1 MSWCTIESD
10 PGVMTELMAKLGV
23 KGVQAEELWDLSPEG
38 MMQIAPVHGLIFLFK
53 WVEGSSR
60 KAPEIVVPDLFFAQQ
75 VIQNAC
81 ATQALLNILLNCEG
95 LELGEELSQFK
106 SFTQG
111 AGLDPETC
119 GMTIGNSDTIR
130 TVHNSF
136 ARQQVFSVA
145 QKGGKDDDAF
155 HFVGYVPFRG
165 KLYELD
171 GLQAAP
177 IDHGAIPEGTEWT
190 AKATEIIQARIAE
203 YSASEIKFNL
213 CALVKNRKDV
223 YAEQLTAMPEGSEEA
238 LMLKDRMAQEDEK
251 MATYSKE
258 NTRRRHNYIPLV
270 LELLKA
276 MAKSGKLEAATDAAK
291 LKYQERVK
299 DHLKQK
305 GFK

>member
-1 MSWCTIESD
+1 
-10 PGVMTELMAKLGV
+10 MTELMAKLGI
-23 KGVQAEELWDLSPEG
+23 KGVQAEELWDLSAEG
-38 MMQIAPVHGLIFLFK
+38 MMQLAPVHGLIFLFK

-60 KAPEIVVPDLFFAQQ
+60 KAPVIEVPNLFFAQQ

-106 SFTQG
+106 SFTT
-111 AGLDPETC
+111 GLDPETC

-136 ARQQVFSVA
+136 ARQQVFSMSQPA
-145 QKGGKDDDAF
+145 GKDDDAF
-155 HFVGYVPFRG
+155 HFVGYVPFNGR
-165 KLYELD
+165 LYELD

-213 CALVKNRKDV
+213 CAIVKNRKDV
-223 YAEQLTAMPEGSEEA
+223 FAEQLKAMPEGSDEA
-238 LMLKDRMAQEDEK
+238 ARLQGQMAGEDEK
-251 MATYSKE
+251 MATYKKE
-258 NTRRRHNYIPLV
+258 NTRRRHNYIPL
-270 LELLKA
+270 LMELLRG
-276 MAKSGKLEAATDAAK
+276 MAKSGKLEAATEAAK
-291 LKYQERVK
+291 LKYTERVK
-299 DHLKQK
+299 EHVKAQTMKQK
-305 GFK
+305 Y